1 MKRIV
6 TAVQQKKI
14 EREHRNFLSIL
25 AEQLLAGL
33 AWYG

>member
-1 MKRIV
+1 MKRAM
-6 TAVQQKKI
+6 TTVQQKHVV
-14 EREHRNFLSIL
+14 RVNRSMMSIL